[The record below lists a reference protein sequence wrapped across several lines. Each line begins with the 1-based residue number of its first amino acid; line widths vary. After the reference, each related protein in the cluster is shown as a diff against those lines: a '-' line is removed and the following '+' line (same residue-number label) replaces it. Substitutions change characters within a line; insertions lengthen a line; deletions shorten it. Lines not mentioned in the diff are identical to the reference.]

1 MNKQD
6 SIKHDDPFEIL
17 GVDHTATE
25 ITIRKRYL
33 ELIKLHPPERDAD
46 QFRKIH
52 EAYEFAK
59 NPLRLAERLL
69 EPSPHC
75 PEFSTVIEAQKKRP
89 PALSASL
96 MLALGNRP
104 AQTPAAEDSSDTG
117 SSDASSS
124 EGQVIE

>member
-1 MNKQD
+1 MNQQD
-6 SIKHDDPFEIL
+6 AIKHDDPFAIL

-33 ELIKLHPPERDAD
+33 ELIKLHPPERDAE

-69 EPSPHC
+69 EPSPLC
-75 PEFSTVIEAQKKRP
+75 PEFSAVIEAQKETTASTFGIVNIGIGQP
-89 PALSASL
+89 PRSNAR
-96 MLALGNRP
+96 G
-104 AQTPAAEDSSDTG
+104 
-117 SSDASSS
+117 
-124 EGQVIE
+124 